1 MTLSP
6 SDVEAFY
13 DRFGRKLDTQAFYA
27 NPALD
32 DLRAHAL
39 FGEVSNVFE
48 FGCGTGQFAALLLSH
63 DLPTDASYV
72 GCDVSRT
79 MVELAKKNLVD
90 YRDRAQ
96 VIRTDGTVHFPI
108 PDHSVGRIVATYV
121 LDLLSEGDT
130 ESFFLEAYRKLN
142 AGGKVCLVSLTEG
155 VNRLSHLVTAIWTW
169 VFNLKASL
177 VGGCRPVSLERY
189 LDPRLWTLEYRNV
202 VVAFGV
208 PSEILIATKR
218 RKRVVRPN
226 GSSTD

>member
-6 SDVEAFY
+6 SEVEAFY

-39 FGEVSNVFE
+39 FSEAKKVFE

-63 DLPTDASYV
+63 DLPAGASYI

-79 MVELAKKNLVD
+79 MVELAKKKLVN
-90 YRDRAQ
+90 YRERTQ
-96 VIRTDGTVHFPI
+96 VIRTDGTMLFPI
-108 PDHSVGRIVATYV
+108 PDHSVDRVVATYV

-155 VNRLSHLVTAIWTW
+155 ASRLSHMVTTIWIW
-169 VFNLKASL
+169 VFHLNASL
-177 VGGCRPVSLERY
+177 VGGCRPVRLEGY
-189 LDPRLWTLEYRNV
+189 IDTRLWSLEYRNV

-208 PSEILIATKR
+208 PSEILVAVKR
-218 RKRVVRPN
+218 RKRAVGPN
-226 GSSTD
+226 GGSTK

>member
-72 GCDVSRT
+72 GRNFGMRLVLET
-79 MVELAKKNLVD
+79 KAKYSGVT
-90 YRDRAQ
+90 RA
-96 VIRTDGTVHFPI
+96 D
-108 PDHSVGRIVATYV
+108 
-121 LDLLSEGDT
+121 
-130 ESFFLEAYRKLN
+130 
-142 AGGKVCLVSLTEG
+142 
-155 VNRLSHLVTAIWTW
+155 
-169 VFNLKASL
+169 
-177 VGGCRPVSLERY
+177 
-189 LDPRLWTLEYRNV
+189 
-202 VVAFGV
+202 
-208 PSEILIATKR
+208 
-218 RKRVVRPN
+218 VVRDIMKQVEVPV
-226 GSSTD
+226 